1 MATIKDV
8 AQLAKVSVATVSR
21 VINNADNVSDKTREI
36 VKKAMEKLDYYPD
49 ANARALSQQNSNTIG
64 IVVADVSDP
73 FFGAMV
79 TTIEKVAK
87 RTGNFLLIGNG
98 YHQEEQEYN
107 AITQLIEHRC
117 SSLVVHAKVLPD
129 SRLIKLMQQVPGMVL
144 INRIVKGFEKRC
156 IALDDRYG
164 SYLAVKHLIQNG
176 HRQIG
181 YLCSNH
187 EISDS
192 SDRLQGYKE
201 ALAEHNIKVDENLI
215 TFASPNEVGG
225 EQAMMSL
232 LERNRQI
239 TAIACYNDSMA
250 AGAMSVLY
258 DNDIKIPNEVSIIGF
273 DDLLLAR
280 YLHPKLTTVR
290 YPLQT
295 MAEQAAELALLLA
308 KGEEPPTNLVNVF
321 VPTLTKRYSVNFIQE

>member
-8 AQLAKVSVATVSR
+8 ARLAKVSVATVSR
-21 VINNADNVSDKTREI
+21 VINNANNVSDKTRNT
-36 VKKAMEKLDYYPD
+36 VKNTMEKLNYYPN

-64 IVVADVSDP
+64 IVVPDVSDP
-73 FFGAMV
+73 FFGTMV
-79 TTIEKVAK
+79 STVEKVAS

-98 YHQEEQEYN
+98 YHQEGLEYN
-107 AITQLIEHRC
+107 AITKLIEHRC
-117 SSLVVHAKVLPD
+117 SSLVVHAKILTD
-129 SRLIKLMQQVPGMVL
+129 STLKKLMQQVPGMVL
-144 INRIVKGFEKRC
+144 INRIITDFQERC

-176 HRQIG
+176 HTKIA
-181 YLCSNH
+181 YLCSSH
-187 EISDS
+187 EIIDS
-192 SDRLQGYKE
+192 SDRLQGYKD
-201 ALAEHNIKVDENLI
+201 ALKEHHINYDENFI
-215 TFASPNEVGG
+215 AVSVPTEMGG

-232 LERNRQI
+232 LERNRKF

-258 DNDIKIPNEVSIIGF
+258 DNDIKIPAEISIIGF

-295 MAEQAAELALLLA
+295 MTEQAAELALRLA
-308 KGEEPPTNLVNVF
+308 KGEKAPPNMINIF
-321 VPTLTKRYSVNFIQE
+321 VPTLTKRYSVNCIV

>member
-21 VINNADNVSDKTREI
+21 VINNANNVSNIKREI
-36 VKKAMEKLDYYPD
+36 VKTAMEKLNYYPD

-79 TTIEKVAK
+79 STVEKVAY
-87 RTGNFLLIGNG
+87 RTGHFLLIGNG
-98 YHQEEQEYN
+98 YHNEQQEYN

-117 SSLVVHAKVLPD
+117 SSLVVHAKILPD
-129 SRLIKLMQQVPGMVL
+129 STLARLMQQVPGMVL

-164 SYLAVKHLIQNG
+164 SYLAVKHLIQHG
-176 HRQIG
+176 HTKIG

-187 EISDS
+187 NISDS
-192 SDRLQGYKE
+192 SDRLQGYKD
-201 ALAEHNIKVDENLI
+201 ALLEHNIDINDNLI
-215 TFASPNEVGG
+215 AISSPNETGG
-225 EQAMMSL
+225 EQAMMVL
-232 LERNRQI
+232 LERNCQI

-258 DNDIKIPNEVSIIGF
+258 DNDIKIPTEVSIIGF
-273 DDLLLAR
+273 DDLLLSR
-280 YLHPKLTTVR
+280 YLHPKLTTIR

-295 MAEQAAELALLLA
+295 MAEQAAELALIIA
-308 KGEEPPTNLVNVF
+308 EGKEPPANLINIF
-321 VPTLTKRYSVNFIQE
+321 VPTLTKRHSVNFIE

>member
-144 INRIVKGFEKRC
+144 INRIVRGFEKRC

>member
-8 AQLAKVSVATVSR
+8 AHLAKVSVATVSR
-21 VINNADNVSDKTREI
+21 VINNAENVSDNTRET
-36 VKKAMEKLDYYPD
+36 VKKAMEKLNYYPD

-79 TTIEKVAK
+79 TTVEKVASQ
-87 RTGNFLLIGNG
+87 TGHFLLIGNG
-98 YHQEEQEYN
+98 YHNEQQEYN
-107 AITQLIEHRC
+107 AITHLIEHRC
-117 SSLVVHAKVLPD
+117 SSLVVHAKMLPD
-129 SRLIKLMQQVPGMVL
+129 SRLIKLMEQMPGMVL
-144 INRIVKGFEKRC
+144 INRLLKGFEKRC

-176 HRQIG
+176 HSKIG

-192 SDRLQGYKE
+192 SDRLQGYKD
-201 ALAEHNIKVDENLI
+201 ALNENSI
-215 TFASPNEVGG
+215 DVNDNFIAFSSPNEEGG

-232 LERNRQI
+232 LERNREI

-258 DNDIKIPNEVSIIGF
+258 DNDIKIPTEISIIGF
-273 DDLLLAR
+273 DDLLIAR
-280 YLHPKLTTVR
+280 YLHPKLTTIR
-290 YPLQT
+290 YPLHT
-295 MAEQAAELALLLA
+295 MAKQAAELALRLA
-308 KGEEPPTNLVNVF
+308 KGEEPPSNLINIF
-321 VPTLTKRYSVNFIQE
+321 TPTLTKRYSVNKIG

>member
-21 VINNADNVSDKTREI
+21 VINNADNVSHKTREI